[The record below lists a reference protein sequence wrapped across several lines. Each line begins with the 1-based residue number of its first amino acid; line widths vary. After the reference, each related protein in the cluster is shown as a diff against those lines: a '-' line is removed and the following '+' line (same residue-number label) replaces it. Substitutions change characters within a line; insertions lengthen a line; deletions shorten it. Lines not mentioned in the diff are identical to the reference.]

1 MAGYER
7 GVREK
12 GWCSMITLEQER
24 AGAQRLS
31 RRRTAACR
39 ADRER
44 WVPGRAPCA
53 PGDVVCDKPS
63 SWVWE
68 TYAAA
73 RQQGLRPGVPML
85 VLAVLHQSPPSGPVD
100 VLGWRLSLL
109 LCGPAGVE
117 KREVF
122 SSDLRWLRKAK
133 KAMP

>member
-1 MAGYER
+1 
-7 GVREK
+7 
-12 GWCSMITLEQER
+12 MITQEQGR
-24 AGAQRLS
+24 AEARGLS

-44 WVPGRAPCA
+44 WAPGRAPCT
-53 PGDVVCDKPS
+53 PGDVVCDKLS
-63 SWVWE
+63 SWE
-68 TYAAA
+68 AFTSA
-73 RQQGLRPGVPML
+73 RQRGLRPGVPML

-100 VLGWRLSLL
+100 ILGWRLRLL